1 MTKKSDLPAILVWKQ
16 LKALGHP
23 LSRTQTVRKM
33 QKTIEVSSK
42 KWGSETRIID
52 NPDPFPL
59 ARKIGPFHNSPL
71 VWVTT
76 EVLDYYERHGV
87 KI

>member
-1 MTKKSDLPAILVWKQ
+1 MTEKPDLPAILVWKQ

-23 LSRTQTVRKM
+23 FSRTHTVRKM
-33 QKTIEVSSK
+33 QKTIEVTGK
-42 KWGSETRIID
+42 YGKETKIID

-59 ARKIGPFHNSPL
+59 ARKLGSFQNSPL
-71 VWVTT
+71 VWVTK
-76 EVLDYYERHGV
+76 EVLAYYERHGI